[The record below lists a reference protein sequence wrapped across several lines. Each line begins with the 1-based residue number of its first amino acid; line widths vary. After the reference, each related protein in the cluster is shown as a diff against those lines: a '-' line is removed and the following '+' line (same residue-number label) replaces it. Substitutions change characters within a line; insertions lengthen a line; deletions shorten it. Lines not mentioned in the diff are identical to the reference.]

1 MDRIVFA
8 HSQSLTHKTHT
19 HTHSPVLTA
28 SNRPLHTHPHN
39 SVTHWKQLTSIHWI
53 VQKQPAAGACVCVG
67 VWVFSSHLSLPLLV
81 TRSALLLFKLVKPII
96 GLDRFAGPQGC
107 NSSPKHLHVTF
118 PATPCHRRHHR
129 CFVQPACSLPPHFK
143 AITPCW
149 FSCHLGHVLEH
160 VIYRA
165 PARCQLTRD
174 KLHNIPKG
182 SFA

>member
-67 VWVFSSHLSLPLLV
+67 AWVFSSHLSLPLLV
-81 TRSALLLFKLVKPII
+81 TRSAPLLFKLVKPII
-96 GLDRFAGPQGC
+96 GLDWFTGPQGC
-107 NSSPKHLHVTF
+107 NSSPETSACYISSNTL
-118 PATPCHRRHHR
+118 PPPPPSMLC
-129 CFVQPACSLPPHFK
+129 PACL
-143 AITPCW
+143 
-149 FSCHLGHVLEH
+149 
-160 VIYRA
+160 
-165 PARCQLTRD
+165 LTSSTFQSNYSM
-174 KLHNIPKG
+174 LI
-182 SFA
+182 